1 MASAKSATGS
11 AARRTLA
18 AVAAGALAVA
28 MTAGCGGGGETGSGD
43 GKQLTIWSSWLK
55 GQPGQRF
62 LQGVADDFQARTGIK
77 VTIEWKGNAAAK
89 ALLPALNSTEMPT
102 DIIESTG
109 GAITNAL
116 APTGG
121 LLDIADV
128 YQMKIPG
135 TDQTVQQA
143 VGDQAMSLSTPV
155 DGTGARSGGPVQVP
169 YWASSSNVV
178 FYNGKRFPELVSAP
192 PQDWDQFM
200 AVLDAQ
206 KAKGRKPLA
215 LDGSIQSYSAL
226 YYTSFLSSIMGVDA
240 LAKASLDK
248 SGRTWGS
255 DPGYLQAAEMVEKLA
270 RGGYFIDGYSASKF
284 PAMENKW
291 ANDEADF
298 NVNGTWLPGEVGKVA
313 AAGFDF
319 RAFPF
324 PAVKGKKAP
333 PLPVAVNGLAI
344 LKKAKNAEAAKQF
357 AAFLLQRSY
366 QEQVSTQLQD
376 IPVMKGVPAPGPLQA
391 VKDVFDRGEINTFRF
406 PTGLADYLTKVFYEL
421 DDQLVFGKISAKEF
435 VDKMVSQTAAYWRSK
450 N

>member
-1 MASAKSATGS
+1 M
-11 AARRTLA
+11 
-18 AVAAGALAVA
+18 V
-28 MTAGCGGGGETGSGD
+28 TAGCGGAPTQEGGQ
-43 GKQLTIWSSWLK
+43 QLTIWSSWIK
-55 GQPGQRF
+55 GQPGQKF
-62 LQGVADDFQARTGIK
+62 LQGVADDFQAKTGIK

-89 ALLPALNSTEMPT
+89 ALLPALNGTEVPT

-121 LLDIADV
+121 LLDISDV
-128 YQMKIPG
+128 YQTKIPG

-143 VGDQAMSLSTPV
+143 VGDAAMSLSTPV
-155 DGTGARSGGPVQVP
+155 DGTGAKSGGPVQVP

-178 FYNGKRFPELVSAP
+178 FYNGKRFPDLVGKA
-192 PQDWDQFM
+192 PQDWDAFM

-226 YYTSFLSSIMGVDA
+226 YYTSLLSSIMGVDA

-248 SGRTWGS
+248 SGKTWGS
-255 DPGYLQAAEMVEKLA
+255 DPGYLQAAQLVEKLA
-270 RGGYFIDGYSASKF
+270 RGGYFIDGYNASKF

-298 NVNGTWLPGEVGKVA
+298 NVNGTWLPGEVAGVA
-313 AAGFDF
+313 AQGFDY

-324 PAVKGKKAP
+324 PAVTGKKAP
-333 PLPVAVNGLAI
+333 PLSVAVNGIGI
-344 LKKAKNAEAAKQF
+344 LKRAKNPAAAKHF
-357 AAFLLQRSY
+357 AAFMLQQKY
-366 QEQVSTQLQD
+366 QEQVSSQLQD
-376 IPVMKGVPAPGPLQA
+376 IPVIKGVAAPAAIQA
-391 VKDVFDRGEINTFRF
+391 VKDVFDKGDINTFRF

-421 DDQLVFGKISAKEF
+421 DDQLIFGKISAQEF
-435 VDKMVSQTAAYWRSK
+435 VAKMVSQTSEYWKSK
-450 N
+450 G